1 MFDPRIRE
9 NCVNVRV
16 KNVILA
22 SLEEKRLVKQGR
34 KIYEEDDL
42 RARKMGDTELEE
54 RRKKFREEK
63 IKMFEKIIT
72 TPTRRKKKEESER
85 KTTPL
90 SLRKIGKSSQKRKV
104 YGARERERGKIS
116 EGLRL
121 GAASTCRKFGNFEMK
136 IARKLVMTEGADK
149 IIFEG
154 ASPPHNRVAG
164 IKNLANPLARQERA
178 EKLDT
183 RGFVRKDVIG
193 LRQEE
198 TARPGART
206 NRERCDREHGQV
218 TGHAAQAAGGLPLD
232 LRNPYE

>member
-1 MFDPRIRE
+1 MSTKKREDLRRRRKKVEKKPSGENLNRKMTGENTLGIDVESINLKLKTCSTPRIRE
-9 NCVNVRV
+9 DCVNVRV

-149 IIFEG
+149 VIFEG

-164 IKNLANPLARQERA
+164 IKNQANPLARQERL
-178 EKLDT
+178 KNL
-183 RGFVRKDVIG
+183 I
-193 LRQEE
+193 
-198 TARPGART
+198 
-206 NRERCDREHGQV
+206 N
-218 TGHAAQAAGGLPLD
+218 GGL
-232 LRNPYE
+232 